1 MGVEPLIAAVRSG
14 DVRAVEALLEAG
26 ADPCAA
32 DAYGTSALCL
42 AVDAFDL
49 TIVEAL
55 LSSSRWDHTA
65 ADGCSPLLRAVD
77 RGACDIAETLIRRG
91 APLGARDAEGRDA
104 LALARYWHRADVAD
118 ELRRRSEQPG
128 PVRRGTVRS
137 ASGARCEELSLAGL
151 TVRTGHTAILTMLEP
166 RYGITPSFEELLS
179 RALAEPDV
187 DHDVWWAATHALQQR
202 HDPAVWDAAAALRD
216 RADPLERYFAAE
228 VLRTINLLDENDD
241 SPFDAPLVD
250 MFVPWVAQEPDPR
263 VAGALTAGLADALD
277 VRAEETLAA
286 LTRHSDSRARQWA
299 VSGLHR
305 AAAAEK
311 PEALAALTRST
322 RDACAAVRQAA
333 CRALASAPPHV
344 EDASEALA
352 SCLADTDESVRV
364 EAAVRLALRDDS
376 RGDALLDGL
385 DATDK
390 DSPYHW
396 LLYDVHRHRTWGR

>member
-1 MGVEPLIAAVRSG
+1 
-14 DVRAVEALLEAG
+14 
-26 ADPCAA
+26 
-32 DAYGTSALCL
+32 
-42 AVDAFDL
+42 
-49 TIVEAL
+49 
-55 LSSSRWDHTA
+55 
-65 ADGCSPLLRAVD
+65 
-77 RGACDIAETLIRRG
+77 
-91 APLGARDAEGRDA
+91 
-104 LALARYWHRADVAD
+104 
-118 ELRRRSEQPG
+118 
-128 PVRRGTVRS
+128 
-137 ASGARCEELSLAGL
+137 
-151 TVRTGHTAILTMLEP
+151 MLEP

-187 DHDVWWAATHALQQR
+187 DHDVWWATTQALQQR

-299 VSGLHR
+299 VGGLHR

-344 EDASEALA
+344 EDASETLA
-352 SCLADTDESVRV
+352 ACLADTDESVRV

-385 DATDK
+385 DATDE